1 MRLDKIRGRL
11 PLQRSTGSKYRISV
25 LLSFES
31 EGERETFFRKAGIPL
46 DTAGIRVLSAMYLDL
61 DDKLMQEAYV
71 SLQWREDGKL
81 REVEVPTT
89 KRWKGAVEATRA
101 YLELRKTIYGY

>member
-1 MRLDKIRGRL
+1 
-11 PLQRSTGSKYRISV
+11 
-25 LLSFES
+25 
-31 EGERETFFRKAGIPL
+31 
-46 DTAGIRVLSAMYLDL
+46 MYLDL